1 MSQKTISV
9 CYSDGRFWQDMSDG
23 LGDYQALFDMTL
35 ADRIANSEKY
45 SWSLS
50 VKTKKQRK
58 YRMLSVQSK
67 SIVALLGHV
76 VEYLNNDAC
85 ILAITPDLV
94 IDFYKD

>member
-1 MSQKTISV
+1 MSQKTVYV
-9 CYSDGRFWQDMSDG
+9 CYSDGKFWQDMHDS
-23 LGDYQALFDMTL
+23 LGDYQVLFDMPLTDRL
-35 ADRIANSEKY
+35 ASSEKY

-58 YRMLSVQSK
+58 YRMMSVQSK
-67 SIVALLGHV
+67 SIVALLDHV

>member
-9 CYSDGRFWQDMSDG
+9 CYSDGHFWQDMIDG
-23 LGDYQALFDMTL
+23 LGDYQALFDTTL
-35 ADRIANSEKY
+35 ANRIANSEKY
-45 SWSLS
+45 RWSLS

-67 SIVALLGHV
+67 SISALLDHV
-76 VEYLNNDAC
+76 IEYLNNDAC
-85 ILAITPDLV
+85 ILAITPELV

>member
-1 MSQKTISV
+1 MSQKTIYV

-23 LGDYQALFDMTL
+23 LGDYQALFDTTL

-45 SWSLS
+45 NWCLS

-58 YRMLSVQSK
+58 YRMMSVQSK
-67 SIVALLGHV
+67 SIVALLDHV
-76 VEYLNNDAC
+76 TEYLNNDAC
-85 ILAITPDLV
+85 ILAITPELV